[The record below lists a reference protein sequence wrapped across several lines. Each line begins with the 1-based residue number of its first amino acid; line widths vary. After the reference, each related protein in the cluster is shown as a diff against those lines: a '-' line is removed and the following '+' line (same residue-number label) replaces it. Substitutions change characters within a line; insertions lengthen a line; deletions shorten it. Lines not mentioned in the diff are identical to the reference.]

1 MYPLNDPQNNVKF
14 PFPKGTTDFQN
25 RQDKENLSR
34 KNKSVKNFTE
44 FLIVFVKFSKMKL
57 FDFL

>member
-34 KNKSVKNFTE
+34 KNKSVKNNE
-44 FLIVFVKFSKMKL
+44 MKNK
-57 FDFL
+57 